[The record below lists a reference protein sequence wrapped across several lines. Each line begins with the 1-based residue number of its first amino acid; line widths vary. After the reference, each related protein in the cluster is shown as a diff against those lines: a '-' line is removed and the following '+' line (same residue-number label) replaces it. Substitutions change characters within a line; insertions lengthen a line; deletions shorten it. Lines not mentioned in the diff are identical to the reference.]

1 MKKSILTGL
10 CLLSVNASAAM
21 ILGFGAEADVYNPKA
36 SGDFDYKTTTRTRF
50 NGERNSGY
58 QVGLYLEHPVP
69 LLPNIRLDLTP
80 EASFAGSDGA
90 AGINKVTFNQTDI
103 TPYYE
108 ILDNVVDLDIG
119 ITFKVLDAKIEGT
132 VNQEFSEV
140 IPMAYLSA
148 GIDLVGT
155 GLRIAGDLKY
165 IEYKGDAF
173 GDSRIKA
180 VLHINKFLQAQAGY
194 RYERLRIKNRFDINS
209 NMIIEGPFIGLG
221 ATF

>member
-1 MKKSILTGL
+1 MMKILVSL
-10 CLLSVNASAAM
+10 CAAAAVASAATL
-21 ILGFGAEADVYNPKA
+21 LGFGAEMDSYNPTA
-36 SGDFDYKTTTRTRF
+36 SGDFNYKTTMTHF
-50 NGERNSGY
+50 NNERHSGY

-80 EASFAGSDGA
+80 EVSFTGSDGA
-90 AGINKVTFNQTDI
+90 AGTNKVSFNQTDI

-119 ITFKVLDAKIEGT
+119 ITFKVVDAKIQGA

-140 IPMAYLSA
+140 IPMGYLSV

-155 GLRIAGDLKY
+155 GLRIAGDVKY
-165 IEYKGDAF
+165 IEYKGDSL

-180 VLHINKFLQAQAGY
+180 VWNINKLLQAQAGY
-194 RYERLRIKNRFDINS
+194 RYETLKINNHFDVNS
-209 NMIIEGPFIGLG
+209 NVTIEGPFIGLG

>member
-1 MKKSILTGL
+1 MKKSILTAL
-10 CLLSVNASAAM
+10 CLASVNASAAM
-21 ILGFGAEADVYNPKA
+21 ILGFGAEVDSYSPTA
-36 SGDFDYKTTTRTRF
+36 SGDFNYKTTTTHF
-50 NGERNSGY
+50 NNDRHSGY
-58 QVGLYLEHPVP
+58 QVGLYLEHPAP

-80 EASFAGSDGA
+80 ESSFTGSDGA
-90 AGINKVTFNQTDI
+90 AGINKVSFNQTDI

-119 ITFKVLDAKIEGT
+119 VTFKVVDAKIEGA

-140 IPMAYLSA
+140 IPMGYLSA

-155 GLRIAGDLKY
+155 GLRIAGDVKY
-165 IEYKGDAF
+165 IEYKGDSL

-180 VLHINKFLQAQAGY
+180 VWNINKFFQAQAGY
-194 RYERLRIKNRFDINS
+194 RYQTLKINDRFDVNS
-209 NMIIEGPFIGLG
+209 NITIEGPFIGLG